1 MNWTKSLC
9 SNISICSTNCLH
21 ISSKSPLR
29 GFTLILVEHTS
40 AAFMIQCRGRSEDAS
55 SGIESGGKKAVSKRR
70 SASSRIL
77 PPVVDPPGTRTRRR
91 TSFHIAA
98 SKVLMLKPERSS
110 VHAASSSNDSQS
122 LITGCGTSRRMEP
135 EGPARRAWSQP
146 RAAAP
151 PHDGESSGLGFPRC
165 FEQWLQE
172 PAANAGGAGAGD
184 GQKSATV
191 GRVLHNDRG
200 VLLRDLSHV
209 RAVSLL

>member
-1 MNWTKSLC
+1 LNWTKSLC

-55 SGIESGGKKAVSKRR
+55 SGIESGGKKAVSKSR

-77 PPVVDPPGTRTRRR
+77 PPVVDPPFRGRR

-98 SKVLMLKPERSS
+98 SKVLILKQERSS

-135 EGPARRAWSQP
+135 EGPENPQAICTSACPKQRNPSHRPSVFT
-146 RAAAP
+146 
-151 PHDGESSGLGFPRC
+151 DTVFPGI
-165 FEQWLQE
+165 F
-172 PAANAGGAGAGD
+172 
-184 GQKSATV
+184 
-191 GRVLHNDRG
+191 
-200 VLLRDLSHV
+200 
-209 RAVSLL
+209 